1 MKQTIRRRRGGRF
14 RPEWAWAYAFIA
26 PTILGLT
33 VLNIIPF
40 FQSVWLSLQDK
51 YTGTPG
57 FGNYARMFTEDTLFW
72 RSNLNTLEFTLL
84 TVPVGILLS
93 LLFASLLNRSIR
105 GRNLYRGIFFLPLV
119 CAPAAVAMVWKWVV
133 FNSQS
138 GFLNY
143 LLGRIGIT
151 GPNWI
156 SDPNTVMFSIA
167 IVAVWSSIGYD
178 MVLLLAGM
186 QSIPKVYYEAA
197 TMDGVSPL
205 QQFRYITVP
214 LVSPTL
220 FFVVVMRTMNALRQ
234 FDLSFMF
241 AKDTDP
247 TFPAVQ
253 TLIYL
258 FYRETYVKLNPN
270 YGSAIVIWTMLLILA
285 LTVLQFRGEKRWVH
299 YDS

>member
-1 MKQTIRRRRGGRF
+1 MKQKTLH
-14 RPEWAWAYAFIA
+14 RPGKRSHSEWAWGYAFIA
-26 PTILGLT
+26 PTILGL
-33 VLNIIPF
+33 VILNIIPF

-51 YTGTPG
+51 YTGRPG
-57 FGNYARMFTEDTLFW
+57 FGNYIRMFTQDGLFW
-72 RSNLNTLEFTLL
+72 RSNLNTLVFTLL
-84 TVPVGILLS
+84 TVPVGVILS
-93 LLFASLLNRSIR
+93 LLFASLLNHNIK
-105 GRNLYRGIFFLPLV
+105 GRNIYRGIFFLPLV
-119 CAPAAVAMVWKWVV
+119 CAPAAVAMVWRWVV

-143 LLGRIGIT
+143 LLSKIGIT

-156 SDPNTVMFSIA
+156 TDPNVVMFSIA
-167 IVAVWSSIGYD
+167 IVAIWSSIGYD

-197 TMDGVSPL
+197 KIDGVSPL
-205 QQFRYITVP
+205 QQFRYITIP

-220 FFVVVMRTMNALRQ
+220 FFVIIMRTMNALRQ

-270 YGSAIVIWTMLLILA
+270 YGSAIVIWTLLLILA
-285 LTVLQFRGEKRWVH
+285 LTALQFRGEKKWVY

>member
-1 MKQTIRRRRGGRF
+1 MENKTLRRPGVRF
-14 RPEWAWAYAFIA
+14 HSEWAWAYAFVA
-26 PTILGLT
+26 PTILGLI
-33 VLNIIPF
+33 VLNVIPF
-40 FQSVWLSLQDK
+40 FQSVGLSLQDK
-51 YTGTPG
+51 HTGEIG
-57 FGNYARMFTEDTLFW
+57 FGNYIQMFTQDTLFW
-72 RSNLNTLEFTLL
+72 RSNLNTLVFTLL

-93 LLFASLLNRSIR
+93 LLFASLLNRQIK
-105 GRNLYRGIFFLPLV
+105 GRDVYRGIFFLPLV

-156 SDPNTVMFSIA
+156 SDPNAVMFSIA

-197 TMDGVSPL
+197 EIDGVSRF

-220 FFVVVMRTMNALRQ
+220 FFVIVMRTMNALRQ

-247 TFPAVQ
+247 TFPAIQ
-253 TLIYL
+253 TLLYL

-270 YGSAIVIWTMLLILA
+270 YGSAIVLWTMLLILA
-285 LTVLQFRGEKRWVH
+285 LTALQFYGEKRWVH